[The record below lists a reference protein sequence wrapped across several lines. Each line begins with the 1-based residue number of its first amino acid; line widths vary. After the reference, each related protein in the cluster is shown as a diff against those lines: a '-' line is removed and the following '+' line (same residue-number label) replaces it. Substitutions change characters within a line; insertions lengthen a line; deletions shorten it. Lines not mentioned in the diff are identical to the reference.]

1 MRRLVFKSHIFW
13 YLQGHT
19 IVLHFYTPKKACRQ
33 YIKDLYLFIF
43 NRNILFSYVFSPF
56 SEIFQ
61 IKSLPF
67 YLIMF
72 IRDYI
77 CNNNKLSMSSC
88 KVIQSKSYYKDN
100 MFIRRMQFLSNRRNF
115 YFQSDYLNENF
126 PLVFL
131 STTWTQH

>member
-1 MRRLVFKSHIFW
+1 MRRLVFKSHIFS
-13 YLQGHT
+13 YLQGQT
-19 IVLHFYTPKKACRQ
+19 IVLDFYIPKKVCRQ

-100 MFIRRMQFLSNRRNF
+100 MFIRQMQFLSNRRNF

-131 STTWTQH
+131 STT